1 MNNQYF
7 FYNGPLLTMDGGED
21 VLPCGWLHVCGG
33 KVAGYGAYQPGATS
47 LPAGAEAIDLKGRL
61 LMPGLVN
68 THTHAAMTIFRGL
81 ADDLPLME
89 WLNNYIFPVE
99 KNLTSEWVR
108 IGTELACVE
117 MIRSGTTAAADMYLF
132 EQSALEA
139 FERAGM
145 RALCGEAAY
154 DFPSPNY
161 GAPEEGLKYMAALAE
176 RWAGHPLLK
185 VGVTPH
191 APYTCSPEL
200 LRKLAELARKNGVR
214 LHIHV
219 AETEFEVAQVR
230 ERYGRHPLCHLDNL
244 GVVDENLIAAHM
256 VWLGEDEIDLAARRG
271 VKVAHCP
278 ESNLKLGS
286 GFAPV
291 PAMLKAGVVVGL
303 GTDGCAS
310 NNNLDM
316 FVEMDYAAKLHK
328 GVLRDPTVA
337 TDREVLRMATIDG
350 AKVLGVDDVTGSLAV
365 GKSADLILVDFTAAH
380 LRPVYDYISHLVYA
394 VGGSDVTD
402 TMVAGRWLMRD
413 RKVLSLDEA
422 SVFEGVEGIAQEIR
436 RIVKK

>member
-1 MNNQYF
+1 MSDIF
-7 FYNGPLLTMDGGED
+7 FCNGPVLTMDGTD
-21 VLPCGWLHVCGG
+21 RVIPCGWLHVREG
-33 KVAGYGAYQPGATS
+33 KVAGYGEYDPVACPVPQGARRVE
-47 LPAGAEAIDLKGRL
+47 LAGRL

-81 ADDLPLME
+81 ADDLPLMD
-89 WLNNYIFPVE
+89 WLNHYIFPVE
-99 KNLTSEWVR
+99 KNLTAEWVR
-108 IGTELACVE
+108 LGTELACIE
-117 MIRSGTTAAADMYLF
+117 MIRSGTTCAADMYLF
-132 EQSALEA
+132 EQSALEV
-139 FERAGM
+139 FERAGL
-145 RALCGEAAY
+145 RALCGEAGY

-176 RWAGHPLLK
+176 RWAGHPLLR
-185 VGVTPH
+185 VAVTPH
-191 APYTCSPEL
+191 APYTCSPGL
-200 LRKLAELARKNGVR
+200 LKKLGEVARKYGLR

-230 ERYGRHPLCHLDNL
+230 ERYGRHPLGHLDNL
-244 GVVDENLIAAHM
+244 GLADENMIAAHM

-291 PAMLKAGVVVGL
+291 PALLKAGVTVGL

-310 NNNLDM
+310 NNNLDL

-328 GVLRDPTVA
+328 GVLRDTTVA
-337 TDREVLRMATIDG
+337 TDRQVLRMATIDG
-350 AKVLGVDDVTGSLAV
+350 ARVLGMEDVTGSLAV

-380 LRPVYDYISHLVYA
+380 LRPVYDHVSHLVYA
-394 VGGSDVTD
+394 VNGSDVTD
-402 TMVAGRWLMRD
+402 TMVAGKWLMQD
-413 RKVLSLDEA
+413 RKLLTLDEGA
-422 SVFEGVEGIAQEIR
+422 TFAGVEEIAGRIR
-436 RIVKK
+436 SIVGKQ